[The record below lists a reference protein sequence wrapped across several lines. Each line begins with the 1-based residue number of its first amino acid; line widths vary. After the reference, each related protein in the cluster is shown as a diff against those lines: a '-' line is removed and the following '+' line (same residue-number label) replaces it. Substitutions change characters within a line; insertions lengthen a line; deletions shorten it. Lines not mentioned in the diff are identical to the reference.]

1 MTTTLTIHLD
11 DDVTQKLDQLS
22 ETTQRSAADLA
33 TDAVRELVALAEW
46 QHAEIVAAVAEADAG
61 LFASTDDVVAVA
73 QKWGVDADLVAA
85 LRRSGA

>member
-22 ETTQRSAADLA
+22 VTTQRSAADLA

-61 LFASTDDVVAVA
+61 QFASTDDVVAVA
-73 QKWGVDADLVAA
+73 QKWGVDADRVAA